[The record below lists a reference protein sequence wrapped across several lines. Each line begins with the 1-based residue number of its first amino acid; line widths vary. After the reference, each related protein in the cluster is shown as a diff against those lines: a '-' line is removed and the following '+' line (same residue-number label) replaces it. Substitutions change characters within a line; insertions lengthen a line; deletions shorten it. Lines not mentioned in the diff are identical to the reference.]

1 VSREN
6 VVVIQLDIRR
16 AFDAIKHDVLVQ
28 VLESFHVPPYLV
40 CALLRE
46 LSGCNMNLQMQGTP
60 ADRDVLLS
68 NGGKQRGTETPSLWI
83 RIADRAAQ
91 NAALRWKHE
100 GLCITLDIELDSGS
114 QQLTHLFWADDFYLL
129 GKGIVEVERMFIIL
143 TEEIVKLGLTWKP
156 SSLQALVTNPDC
168 VADSLL
174 FQASGTTW
182 TIKIEPKIV
191 ALGVAIDN
199 HGSTDVAFNHRL
211 SQFIAHFEAR
221 SKVLCA
227 RRVPLK
233 ARIRRFY
240 ETCVR
245 TLLYSAGG
253 WTYSVSLLERLQ
265 KAAYRCLRRMFR
277 NLAGRFGHTMF
288 IGSIIRSTRCLR
300 TSTSCLLFCS
310 RSPFI
315 LLGRD
320 TSLEWVVKTVASMFI
335 FGGTRGGSGIVLLR
349 GRHHLEWIVLPC
361 DGFLLGLGGMT
372 CWKGLRESTGSLS
385 PRTVPSGSRTSFALL

>member
-1 VSREN
+1 M
-6 VVVIQLDIRR
+6 
-16 AFDAIKHDVLVQ
+16 LVQ

-46 LSGCNMNLQMQGTP
+46 LSGCNMDLQMQGIP

-68 NGGKQRGTETPSLWI
+68 NGGKQGGTEIPSLWI

-100 GLCITLDIELDSGS
+100 GLCIALDLELDSGA

-129 GKGIVEVERMFIIL
+129 AKGTVEVERMFIIL

-168 VADSLL
+168 VADRLL

-182 TIKIEPKIV
+182 TIKIMPKIV

-253 WTYSVSLLERLQ
+253 WTYSVSLLERLR
-265 KAAYRCLRRMFR
+265 KAAYRCLRRMF
-277 NLAGRFGHTMF
+277 GRQKLDGEIWMHYVHRVDHQINAVLKDLNIM
-288 IGSIIRSTRCLR
+288 
-300 TSTSCLLFCS
+300 
-310 RSPFI
+310 P
-315 LLGRD
+315 
-320 TSLEWVVKTVASMFI
+320 
-335 FGGTRGGSGIVLLR
+335 IVLQSLTLHFAWAGHVARMGSENCCKHVHLWRDARRLR
-349 GRHHLEWIVLPC
+349 YCLATGKTPSGVDRPHMRWV
-361 DGFLLGLGGMT
+361 LLGLGGMT
-372 CWKGLRESTGSLS
+372 CWKSLRESTGSLS